1 MMILLLG
8 SNAAAFVNDSTKI
21 NSTFIVR
28 SQLQSIADEVVD
40 SAKLDTH
47 RRVAV
52 LVEGEGQRTL
62 AENAFIE
69 AFQKRN
75 YTSVVIDTAA
85 INQILQVFLLN
96 VEINVRELDA
106 KLSER
111 IIRTTL
117 EVRTTKGV
125 ERETRILGT
134 FHRETKDTA
143 QVFTAELLPT
153 VQRNDETG
161 ILQRML
167 TPFIVVGG
175 AIVIVYLFF
184 TVRS

>member
-1 MMILLLG
+1 MK
-8 SNAAAFVNDSTKI
+8 SDAHSFANDSTGD
-21 NSTFIVR
+21 NSTSIVR

-40 SAKLDTH
+40 SAKFDRTG
-47 RRVAV
+47 RVAV
-52 LVEGEGQRTL
+52 FVEGEGPRAL

-75 YTSVVIDTAA
+75 FTSVVIDTAS
-85 INQILQVFLLN
+85 NHQILQVFLLN
-96 VEINVRELDA
+96 HGINVRELDA
-106 KLSER
+106 AFSER
-111 IIRTTL
+111 NIRTTL
-117 EVRTTKGV
+117 EARTVKGV
-125 ERETRILGT
+125 DREVRILGT
-134 FHRETKDTA
+134 FQREKKDTVR
-143 QVFTAELLPT
+143 VFSS
-153 VQRNDETG
+153 VQKNSETG

>member
-1 MMILLLG
+1 V
-8 SNAAAFVNDSTKI
+8 SFASDSI
-21 NSTFIVR
+21 GVNSTSVIR

-40 SAKLDTH
+40 SAKFDIKE
-47 RRVAV
+47 RVAV
-52 LVEGEGQRTL
+52 LVEGEGQRVL

-69 AFQKRN
+69 ALQKRN
-75 YTSVVIDTAA
+75 FDSVVIDTVS

-96 VEINVRELDA
+96 TEIKVRELDA
-106 KLSER
+106 KLSAR

-117 EVRTTKGV
+117 EARMVKGPK
-125 ERETRILGT
+125 REVRILGT
-134 FHRETKDTA
+134 FYREIKDTA
-143 QVFTAELLPT
+143 QVFMAGSLPE
-153 VQRNDETG
+153 VQKNDGNG